1 MGTMKQQHQLT
12 KQQQKQLPHPPSI
25 LNSRTGSTCS
35 LLGTDVAKNLGLDGP
50 MDSVRLNGIQ
60 NVPELIVPLET
71 RCGPK
76 GCPVGVRTKLGW
88 TVTGRL
94 PAYIE
99 DGESVYKVHIATP
112 DEVLHETVKTW
123 WRTENFGCR
132 YDCDVQRSVEDEKV
146 LKFLSERTQEVEG
159 LYEVPLLWKD
169 ENIQLPD
176 NRVVA
181 IHRLGILEKRLQRD
195 PELDEAYKKT
205 IETDLEKGYIKRLA
219 KEETADQAKRAWYLP
234 HHPVLTPNKPGKV
247 RRVCDAPT
255 KSSCKWT

>member
-1 MGTMKQQHQLT
+1 MDV
-12 KQQQKQLPHPPSI
+12 LPANRYLFI
-25 LNSRTGSTCS
+25 YLFYY
-35 LLGTDVAKNLGLDGP
+35 LFYLVVD
-50 MDSVRLNGIQ
+50 RLNVPERRVNFRELQ
-60 NVPELIVPLET
+60 EKWPHVADLELNEVSVTPVTLLLASDVPELIVPLET

-76 GCPVGVRTKLGW
+76 GSPVGVRTKLGW

-94 PAYIE
+94 PGYIE
-99 DGESVYKVHIATP
+99 NGESVYKVHMATP

-159 LYEVPLLWKD
+159 RYEVPLLWKD

-181 IHRLGILEKRLQRD
+181 IHRLGLLEKRLQRD
-195 PELDEAYKKT
+195 PELGEAYKKN
-205 IETDLEKGYIKRLA
+205 
-219 KEETADQAKRAWYLP
+219 
-234 HHPVLTPNKPGKV
+234 H
-247 RRVCDAPT
+247 
-255 KSSCKWT
+255 

>member
-1 MGTMKQQHQLT
+1 M
-12 KQQQKQLPHPPSI
+12 
-25 LNSRTGSTCS
+25 
-35 LLGTDVAKNLGLDGP
+35 
-50 MDSVRLNGIQ
+50 
-60 NVPELIVPLET
+60 PLET

-76 GCPVGVRTKLGW
+76 GSPVGVRTKLGW

-94 PAYIE
+94 PGYIE
-99 DGESVYKVHIATP
+99 DGESVYKVHMATP

-159 LYEVPLLWKD
+159 RYEVPLLWKD

-181 IHRLGILEKRLQRD
+181 IHRLGLLEKRLQRD
-195 PELDEAYKKT
+195 PELGEAYKKN
-205 IETDLEKGYIKRLA
+205 
-219 KEETADQAKRAWYLP
+219 
-234 HHPVLTPNKPGKV
+234 H
-247 RRVCDAPT
+247 
-255 KSSCKWT
+255 